1 MTDKTSDSSSTPT
14 LSQLIVDAIQDK
26 KGTGISIVD
35 MRNIPSAPATEFIIC
50 EGRSTSQVT
59 AIADNIREEI
69 QRRSGRKPFNYDG
82 YRNAQWIAI
91 DYGDTMI
98 HVFLPDVRAHYNLEE
113 LWYDANITRLPDLD

>member
-1 MTDKTSDSSSTPT
+1 MTDKTSDSSSAPT

-59 AIADNIREEI
+59 AIADNIREEV

-91 DYGDTMI
+91 DYGETMI

-113 LWYDANITRLPDLD
+113 LWYDAKITRLPDLD

>member
-1 MTDKTSDSSSTPT
+1 MTDKTSDSSSAPT
-14 LSQLIVDAIQDK
+14 LSQLIVDAIQNK

-59 AIADNIREEI
+59 AIADNIREEV

-113 LWYDANITRLPDLD
+113 LWYDAKITRLPDLD

>member
-113 LWYDANITRLPDLD
+113 LWYDAKITRLPDLD

>member
-91 DYGDTMI
+91 DYGETMI

-113 LWYDANITRLPDLD
+113 LWYDAKITRLPDLD